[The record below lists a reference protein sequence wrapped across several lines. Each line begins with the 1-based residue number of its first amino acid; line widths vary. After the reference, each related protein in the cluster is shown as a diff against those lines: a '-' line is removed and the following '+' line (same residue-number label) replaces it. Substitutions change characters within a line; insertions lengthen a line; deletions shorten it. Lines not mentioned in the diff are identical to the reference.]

1 MAGDIDELPKAL
13 SRSLYDKR
21 AASHL
26 AFAKLAS
33 IRALMNPRL
42 SFRRRFDRA

>member
-21 AASHL
+21 AGQPSGVRQTRIDPGAYESTL
-26 AFAKLAS
+26 
-33 IRALMNPRL
+33 
-42 SFRRRFDRA
+42 